1 MKRWLKG
8 GIIGAGINLSL
19 LFLYFLLPS
28 PAFSFKKSYDQ
39 ITTILALP
47 ASMIIGILPFS
58 ILSIFW
64 TIVISSIL
72 FFIIGAIIGWIV
84 GEVRKK

>member
-1 MKRWLKG
+1 MKAWLKG
-8 GIIGAGINLSL
+8 GLIVAGINLLL

-28 PAFSFKKSYDQ
+28 PVFSFKKSYDQ

-47 ASMIIGILPFS
+47 AFAVIGILPFT

-72 FFIIGAIIGWIV
+72 FFIIGALIGWII
-84 GEVRKK
+84 GKVRKK